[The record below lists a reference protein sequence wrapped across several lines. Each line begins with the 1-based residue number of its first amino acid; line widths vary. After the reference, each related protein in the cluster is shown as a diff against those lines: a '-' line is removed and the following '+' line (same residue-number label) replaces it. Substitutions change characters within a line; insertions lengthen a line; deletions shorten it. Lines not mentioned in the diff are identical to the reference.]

1 MMIIHLRLSLV
12 CVTAGSWRGGESDV
26 FNYFS
31 TVIHINFVHNL
42 FLHYKILCMMK
53 LLLQN
58 VFSLSLSVVA
68 MASGSDMN
76 QLSFVGLVG
85 MCDPLRPGVKEAVKE
100 LLSGEVD
107 VKMITGDA
115 KETGEAIG
123 EIPCYS

>member
-1 MMIIHLRLSLV
+1 
-12 CVTAGSWRGGESDV
+12 
-26 FNYFS
+26 
-31 TVIHINFVHNL
+31 
-42 FLHYKILCMMK
+42 
-53 LLLQN
+53 
-58 VFSLSLSVVA
+58 

-123 EIPCYS
+123 EIPCYSWKCLPGEKCSPFSHSPALIGQIFILLFFVPCK

>member
-1 MMIIHLRLSLV
+1 MYSL
-12 CVTAGSWRGGESDV
+12 
-26 FNYFS
+26 
-31 TVIHINFVHNL
+31 
-42 FLHYKILCMMK
+42 
-53 LLLQN
+53 
-58 VFSLSLSVVA
+58 SLSLSVVA

-123 EIPCYS
+123 ETPYYSWKFLPGEKCSPFSLPCSHWRNFYPAIFLYHVNEALSCKILSAFANKPEHAE